1 MKVSKEIGYPE
12 NIRNA
17 AERLNHIY
25 KATGNHKYALQNY
38 ELFILMRDSINNI
51 ATKKASIKNA
61 LKYEYEK
68 RATADSVKNAEQ
80 QKVKDA
86 QLQAQNAQIK
96 QEKFQRYS
104 LLVGLGVVLVG
115 LGFVINRFRITQKQK
130 TIIEAQKIIVDEAF
144 HKLAEKNKEVM
155 DSIYYARRIQRALIT
170 SERYIERKLNEMR
183 K

>member
-1 MKVSKEIGYPE
+1 MF
-12 NIRNA
+12 
-17 AERLNHIY
+17 
-25 KATGNHKYALQNY
+25 
-38 ELFILMRDSINNI
+38 ELYIKMNDSISNKTNRK
-51 ATKKASIKNA
+51 TSIKNQ

-68 RATADSVKNAEQ
+68 RAAADSVKNSEE
-80 QKVKDA
+80 QKVKDT

-104 LLVGLGVVLVG
+104 QLVGLGVVLVG

-130 TIIEAQKIIVDEAF
+130 KIIEAQKIIVDEAF

-170 SERYIERKLNEMR
+170 NEKYIEHKLNEMR
-183 K
+183 NS